1 MEFFVRLWKY
11 LPDFWYGMQLTV
23 ELTVVSAV
31 VGFICALPLVGG
43 AVYGNWFF
51 KAVCK
56 SYITLIR
63 GTPML
68 VQLFFIYYG
77 MPALGFKLSPLTAA
91 MIGFVLN
98 SAAYQA
104 EYLKGG
110 FLAISNEQVEAG
122 LSIGL
127 TRFEVIRHIVFPQA
141 FRFSVPALFN
151 EIIYLVKYTSM
162 AYIVQVP
169 ELFAQAKFFAS
180 DTYMYLQTFI
190 FIGIVYLIM
199 ILFVSKLSDWLE
211 RRLYIPGFEVAHLK

>member
-1 MEFFVRLWKY
+1 MIFFSKLWQY
-11 LPDFWYGMQLTV
+11 LPDFWHGLQLTV
-23 ELTVVSAV
+23 ELTLVSAI
-31 VGFICALPLVGG
+31 VGFFCALPLVWG
-43 AVYGNWFF
+43 VIYGRKITRIACN
-51 KAVCK
+51 
-56 SYITLIR
+56 SYITVVR

-77 MPALGFKLSPLTAA
+77 VPALGLNLSPLTAA

-110 FLAISNEQVEAG
+110 FLAISTEQMEAG
-122 LSIGL
+122 LSMGMS
-127 TRFEVIRHIVFPQA
+127 RYAVVRHVIFPQA
-141 FRFSVPALFN
+141 LRFSLPALFN

-180 DTYMYLQTFI
+180 DTFMYLQTFI
-190 FIGIVYLIM
+190 FIGCIYLIM
-199 ILFVSKLSDWLE
+199 ILGVTKLSDWLE
-211 RRLYIPGFEVAHLK
+211 KKMYIPGFDLSHLK